1 MQQYEL
7 DSRFRIEHDGTSFV
21 LAMKSTKE
29 KAGRKGDGWYPV
41 GYYPRLPA
49 LLWTY
54 ISRSVGASPET
65 LPEALTEAVRA
76 VQKASDELS
85 GAINRACG
93 GAL

>member
-1 MQQYEL
+1 MQPYEL

-21 LAMKSTKE
+21 LWQKGE
-29 KAGRKGDGWYPV
+29 ERKAERKGDGWRPI
-41 GYYPRLPA
+41 GYYPKLPG

-54 ISRSVGASPET
+54 VSRSVGASPET
-65 LPEALTEAVRA
+65 LPEALTTAVRA